1 MSRWVTDALNETILN
16 HHLLSTQNWIGH
28 HSKLG
33 FRSSECSIDFFL
45 LFNYRFLILV
55 CFLVPLLIMLG
66 LYVEIFCLIKKHE
79 VERSVLSAVPSLD
92 PNSSS
97 RSASHT
103 IVQQPTNNNQNKWIK
118 QILRSPAGN
127 ERNSTEVVFEV
138 DRKESESPH
147 FLQSNGNPEHLKIG
161 NNLTTPRES
170 VRRCSPGPSCPSPNT
185 HWKALST
192 TLIVLG
198 TYLICWMPAVLYY
211 SLTCVDGCPFPIND
225 MSAESRLIAG
235 FVTNALVILKA
246 IVDPFIYTLRMADVK
261 VALKRCAGIDR
272 RDRQNTARSLAL
284 SRSLNQD

>member
-1 MSRWVTDALNETILN
+1 M
-16 HHLLSTQNWIGH
+16 
-28 HSKLG
+28 
-33 FRSSECSIDFFL
+33 
-45 LFNYRFLILV
+45 LV
-55 CFLVPLLIMLG
+55 
-66 LYVEIFCLIKKHE
+66 LYIKIFCLIKKHE

-127 ERNSTEVVFEV
+127 GRSPTEVVFEV
-138 DRKESESPH
+138 DKKVESENPH
-147 FLQSNGNPEHLKIG
+147 FLQSNGNLQHLGTENK
-161 NNLTTPRES
+161 LTTPRES
-170 VRRCSPGPSCPSPNT
+170 VRRCSPGSTCPSANT

-225 MSAESRLIAG
+225 ISAESRLIAG

-261 VALKRCAGIDR
+261 VALKRCTGIDR